1 MKFIILIIGA
11 LILFLGGSLIINP
24 EFILDFFEN
33 NKESQGIY
41 VFGILFRTVL
51 GILLVLSANESKHPT
66 IVTFLG
72 YFSLLGALALVVSL
86 TYFGQE
92 TIQNMLSTLINDY
105 NSYAPVLGGFTLGMG
120 GFLIYA
126 FLKR

>member
-1 MKFIILIIGA
+1 MKFIIILIGF
-11 LILFLGGSLIINP
+11 LILLTGISLIVNP
-24 EFILDFFEN
+24 DFILGYLEN
-33 NKESQGIY
+33 NKESGVF

-51 GILLVLSANESKHPT
+51 GILFVLTANESRHPAV
-66 IVTFLG
+66 ITFLG
-72 YFSLLGALALVVSL
+72 YLSLLAALALVVSL

-92 TIQNMLSTLINDY
+92 SVQEVLSTLINDY
-105 NSYAPVLGGFTLGMG
+105 REYASVSGGLSIVIG